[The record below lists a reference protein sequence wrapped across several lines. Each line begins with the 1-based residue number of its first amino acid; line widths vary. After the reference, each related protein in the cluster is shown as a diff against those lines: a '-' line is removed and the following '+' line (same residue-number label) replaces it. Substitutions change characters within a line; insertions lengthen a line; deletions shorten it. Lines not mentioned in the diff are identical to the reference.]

1 MVLRH
6 DIRSSFNFVLGC
18 VQMQISLRF
27 MTGLT
32 FSILHSRFSCQDT
45 MDYFESN

>member
-32 FSILHSRFSCQDT
+32 FIILYLRFSCQDT